1 MSPFMNHASL
11 YTDFYELTMAQGYLL
26 HDKKEVRAN
35 FDYFFRKL
43 PFSGGYVI
51 FAGLGDLLAQVEK
64 LSFSREGLAYL
75 KELGFRD
82 TFLNYLERFQF
93 QGDIYACLEGEVV
106 FPNEPVLRVE
116 GNLIESQ
123 LVETLLLNILNFQSL
138 IATKASRVRQ
148 VAGNR
153 AFMDFGLRRA
163 QGAAGISASRAA
175 VIGGADSTSNVLSA
189 FYYDLKAV
197 GTMAHS
203 WIESFEDELTAFR
216 TFAATYPDRCVLLVD
231 TYDTLRSGVPNA
243 ITVGKELQA
252 RGERLLGIRLDSGD
266 LAFLS
271 KKARRMLDEAG
282 LPEVKITVS
291 NQLDEYIIKSLNE
304 QKAPIDA
311 FGVGTRLITGMPD
324 AALDGVY
331 KLSQIED
338 QPKLKLSENV
348 EKAILP
354 GIKNVR
360 RYFTDDLFQADA
372 VVLGEEDAVEEM
384 HHPYLPRKKYPLSG
398 LRSESLLVPVMK
410 KGKMVNPNSSLAEI
424 TRYARERLSS
434 LHEGCKRF
442 ENPHIYKVGISE
454 RLKSLR
460 SELEHRIQAKIK
472 IQNESPVN
480 R

>member
-1 MSPFMNHASL
+1 MSPFIDHASL
-11 YTDFYELTMAQGYLL
+11 YTDFYELTMAQGYLM
-26 HDKKEVRAN
+26 HGKKDVRAN

-43 PFSGGYVI
+43 PFGGGYVV
-51 FAGLGDLLAQVEK
+51 FAGLADLLAQVER
-64 LSFSREGLAYL
+64 LRFNRDDLEYL
-75 KELGFRD
+75 KSLGFQEP
-82 TFLNYLERFQF
+82 FLRYLEGFQF
-93 QGDIYACLEGEVV
+93 KGDIYACREGEIV
-106 FPNEPVLRVE
+106 FPNEPILRVE

-123 LVETLLLNILNFQSL
+123 LVETLLLNTLNFQSL

-148 VAGNR
+148 VAGGR

-163 QGAAGISASRAA
+163 QGGSGISASRAA

-216 TFAATYPDRCVLLVD
+216 TFAVTYPDRCVLLVD

-243 ITVGKELQA
+243 IIVGKELKA
-252 RGERLLGIRLDSGD
+252 RGEQLMGIRLDSGD

-271 KKARRMLDEAG
+271 KEARKMLDEAG
-282 LPEVKITVS
+282 LQEVKITVS

-338 QPKLKLSENV
+338 QPKLKISENV

-354 GIKNVR
+354 GVKNVR
-360 RYFTDDLFQADA
+360 RYFTDGLFQADA
-372 VVLGEEDAVEEM
+372 VVLGEENDLNQM
-384 HHPYLPRKKYPLSG
+384 YHPYLPGKKYPLSG
-398 LRSESLLVPVMK
+398 LHSETLLYPVMV
-410 KGKMVNPNSSLAEI
+410 KGKIVDRPPSLKEI
-424 TRYARERLSS
+424 TGYARERLSF

-442 ENPHIYKVGISE
+442 ENPHLYKVGISDL
-454 RLKSLR
+454 LKSLR
-460 SELEHRIQAKIK
+460 SELEHQIQAKIK
-472 IQNESPVN
+472 TQNESPVD